1 MAASRIPTG
10 NRRFIYR
17 GHLAFAAGQVVEAG
31 GQMREVYPL
40 AHHVSFISSQKEQ
53 PRRDPKVPAGL
64 SDQRRAKPLKI
75 S

>member
-1 MAASRIPTG
+1 
-10 NRRFIYR
+10 
-17 GHLAFAAGQVVEAG
+17 VVEAG